1 MLKREQIAGMNQM
14 YRFYSFDYFFK
25 LYGSDGDKKP
35 GALAG
40 ISSFLD

>member
-14 YRFYSFDYFFK
+14 YRFYSFDYF
-25 LYGSDGDKKP
+25 LSCMEATGIRS